1 MSHGGQNCPQLRT
14 PELQWRRQYFHSTD
28 KGYVPDPVQT
38 ELGTTEGLC
47 PRELALNPGLLAQV
61 VFDFKTNLSPHTDS
75 VTSHTLPLASAHV
88 SSLLQP
94 VSSTSTHPPALAQQ
108 FVVTSDST
116 LPFIPCYQDTAQAL
130 LVLPRSKMSLSS
142 IPILHS
148 HHSNVDTRPTP
159 CLFSTTSRNQKKFT
173 SLGPSNELRVY
184 IKIS

>member
-38 ELGTTEGLC
+38 ELGTTQGLC

-75 VTSHTLPLASAHV
+75 VTSNTLPLASAHV

-116 LPFIPCYQDTAQAL
+116 LPFIPCYQDTNQAL

-173 SLGPSNELRVY
+173 SLGPSNELRAH